1 MQCLSQHEA
10 LAGDFTVQLDE
21 FLAEEDAPANVQQYA
36 RALFT
41 DIIDGR
47 EAIDGCIDRA
57 SDNWKVQRMATV
69 DRNILRVAAC
79 ELLHRPD
86 VPANVAIDEAVEIAK
101 EFGTRES
108 AAFVNGVLD
117 AVIKQNNLNVVA
129 DTAPPATP

>member
-21 FLAEEDAPANVQQYA
+21 FLAEEDAPAKVQQYA
-36 RALFT
+36 REMFN

-47 EAIDGCIDRA
+47 DALDACIDRA
-57 SDNWKVQRMATV
+57 SDNWKVKRMASV
-69 DRNILRVAAC
+69 DRNILRVATC
-79 ELLHRPD
+79 ELLHRPEI
-86 VPANVAIDEAVEIAK
+86 PAKVAVDEAVEIAK

-117 AVIKQNNLNVVA
+117 AIIKQNNLKAVA
-129 DTAPPATP
+129 DAAPPATP